1 MKKALPLIIGLGLL
15 LVLVAFTTTYTVRF
29 DEVAIKTR
37 FGRTTADSIV
47 EEPGL
52 HFRLPLFAERVAHL
66 DKRLQLIESPL
77 EEISTADSQKIVL
90 RAFLMW
96 QLETQGDGPLV
107 FRQRFGDSIDGA
119 SAQLRDQ
126 FRDAL
131 RENVGRFTF
140 NELVS
145 SGSRIAEAETAVRDA
160 MARQTAGKGL
170 TPVMVGFSQLLLP
183 ARTTSAVM
191 ERMQATSKRQA
202 DSERSAGQAEANNIR
217 SEAGA
222 TTEKILAFAKQR
234 AEQIRNQG
242 NQKEEEYL
250 KQMGQAEDFASFLVQ
265 LEMLQKALG
274 QYTTLILPANIAPFH
289 LMNLM
294 TPRTTEGV
302 PIPPPAPEA
311 PPASETPPTQS
322 TPPPTQSPATQG
334 PAAPPVKSRGS

>member
-1 MKKALPLIIGLGLL
+1 MKKALPIIIGLGLL

-77 EEISTADSQKIVL
+77 EEISTADSQKVVL

-96 QLETQGDGPLV
+96 QLDTEGEGPLV

-119 SAQLRDQ
+119 DNQLRDQ

-140 NELVS
+140 NELVG
-145 SGSRIAEAETAVRDA
+145 SGSRIVEAETAVRDA
-160 MARQTAGKGL
+160 MARQIAGKGL

-183 ARTTSAVM
+183 ARTTTAVM
-191 ERMQATSKRQA
+191 DRMQATSKRQA
-202 DSERSAGQAEANNIR
+202 ESERSSGQAEANNIR
-217 SEAGA
+217 SEARA
-222 TTEKILAFAKQR
+222 TTDKILAFANQR
-234 AEQIRNQG
+234 AEQIRNEG

-250 KQMGQAEDFASFLVQ
+250 KQMGEAEDFASFLVQ
-265 LEMLQKALG
+265 LEMLQRALG

-294 TPRTTEGV
+294 TPRTAEGIPV
-302 PIPPPAPEA
+302 PPPEA
-311 PPASETPPTQS
+311 PPTQS
-322 TPPPTQSPATQG
+322 TPPPSQGPATQG
-334 PAAPPVKSRGS
+334 PAVPPIKSRGS